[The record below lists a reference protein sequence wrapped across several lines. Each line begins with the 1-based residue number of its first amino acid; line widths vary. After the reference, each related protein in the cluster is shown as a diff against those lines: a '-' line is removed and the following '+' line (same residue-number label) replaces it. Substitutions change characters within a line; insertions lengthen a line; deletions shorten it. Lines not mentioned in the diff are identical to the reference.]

1 MVEFIR
7 DFVKGCN
14 PVAILRNKIVRGSF
28 DVCLIDFLDKNDNFH
43 SVRAA
48 FNDSR
53 IFSTGEG
60 HLLGENNNDIS
71 AVLENNHKIFSTK
84 EDYLAG
90 RFTLPDEKEI
100 AAYCESLQAGFTMS
114 VYKGFVPSKITLCFK
129 PVFCICFYFTLDGV
143 EQNPLILIPGQ
154 KVECCSL
161 YKENSADFIEFL
173 RRNGLGQFIVEVE
186 ELPSMDCFILDG
198 DEL

>member
-1 MVEFIR
+1 MVVPLTITEAPITAAPFSSTTLPR
-7 DFVKGCN
+7 T
-14 PVAILRNKIVRGSF
+14 
-28 DVCLIDFLDKNDNFH
+28 CLAWANAP
-43 SVRAA
+43 AA
-48 FNDSR
+48 NTSTPINDSR

-161 YKENSADFIEFL
+161 YKENSVDFIEFL
-173 RRNGLGQFIVEVE
+173 RRNGLGQFIVEAE

>member
-43 SVRAA
+43 SVRVA
-48 FNDSR
+48 FNESR

-100 AAYCESLQAGFTMS
+100 AAYCASLQAGFIMS
-114 VYKGFVPSKITLCFK
+114 AYKGFIPSKITLCFK
-129 PVFCICFYFTLDGV
+129 PVFCICFYFTLNNV

-154 KVECCSL
+154 KVECRSL
-161 YKENSADFIEFL
+161 YKENSTDFIEFL

>member
-43 SVRAA
+43 SVRVA
-48 FNDSR
+48 FNESR

-100 AAYCESLQAGFTMS
+100 AAYCASLQAGFTMNA
-114 VYKGFVPSKITLCFK
+114 YKGFIPSKITLCFK
-129 PVFCICFYFTLDGV
+129 PVFCICFYFTLNNV